1 MAYGD
6 MVRGINTAV
15 ADYQNPLVNA
25 LLIDLY
31 ELTMLAAYFR
41 TGQHRRQVAFEY
53 FYRQAPFG
61 GLYAV
66 YAGLHD
72 LIKYLS
78 NLTFTPDQVDYLRT
92 LNVFDE
98 PFLQHLLQFRFTG
111 SVESIREGEVLLPNV
126 HGIRIMAAL
135 EEAQLVE
142 TALLNLVNFPTLIAT
157 KASHIK
163 FNAEEKPVA
172 EFGLRRA
179 QGPDG
184 GLTASRA
191 AYIGGA
197 DSTSNVAA
205 GFHFGIPVTGTH
217 AHSYVMFYP
226 DELSAFEKYADIF
239 PRSALFLVDTYDI
252 HAGIKHA
259 IAVALEMEKLG
270 KQARGVRID
279 SGDLVYWSIVAH
291 VMLERAGL
299 KYMQIV
305 LSNELNEHRIA
316 LIHNEIRRSVRDEG
330 YLREISLQVGFEV
343 SKVSAEAV
351 IDRLV
356 FGVGTDLVTGGD
368 QAALGGV
375 YKLVAITMDETSA
388 DGDKHWEPRVKLSAQ
403 PQKMTNP
410 GLKHVW
416 RLYRNGFIVAD
427 IIALP
432 DEVIEPGMSFVG
444 INPMNPSQQKLYYDF
459 DKVESLHVPIFE
471 AGRLVYQPPS
481 LTEVKAYARSRLRTI
496 RLESRRLENPH
507 VLKVSLTE
515 KYWQYKQE
523 VIDQARLVEGT
534 DGK

>member
-1 MAYGD
+1 M
-6 MVRGINTAV
+6 
-15 ADYQNPLVNA
+15 ADYQNPFVDA
-25 LLIDLY
+25 LLTDLY

-41 TGQHRRQVAFEY
+41 TGQHRREVAFEY

-66 YAGLHD
+66 FVGLHD
-72 LIKYLS
+72 VVKYLS
-78 NLTFTPDQVDYLRT
+78 NLRFTADQIDYLRT
-92 LNVFDE
+92 LNIFDE
-98 PFLQHLLQFRFTG
+98 PFLQHLLQLRFTG
-111 SVESIREGEVLLPNV
+111 SVESVREGEILLPHVN
-126 HGIRIMAAL
+126 GMRITAAL
-135 EEAQLVE
+135 EEAQLIE

-197 DSTSNVAA
+197 DSTSNVSA
-205 GFHFGIPVTGTH
+205 GYHFGIPVTGTH
-217 AHSYVMFYP
+217 AHSYVMFFP

-252 HAGIKHA
+252 YAGIKHA
-259 IAVALEMEKLG
+259 IIVAHEMEKIG
-270 KQARGVRID
+270 KRAKGVRID

-291 VMLERAGL
+291 VMFEQAGL
-299 KYMQIV
+299 PYMQIV
-305 LSNELNEHRIA
+305 LSNELDEHRIA

-343 SKVSAEAV
+343 SKVTAEAV

-356 FGVGTDLVTGGD
+356 FGVGTDLVTGGY
-368 QAALGGV
+368 QSALGGV
-375 YKLVAITMDETSA
+375 YKLVAVAMDETSA
-388 DGDKHWEPRVKLSAQ
+388 DGGSRWEPRVKLSAQ

-432 DEVIEPGMSFVG
+432 DEVIEPGTAFVG
-444 INPMNPSQQKLYYDF
+444 INPMNPSQQKLYQDF
-459 DKVESLHVPIFE
+459 DTVESLHVPIFRD
-471 AGRLVYQPPS
+471 GRLFYAPPE
-481 LTEVKAYARSRLRTI
+481 LTDVKAYARSRLRTI
-496 RLESRRLENPH
+496 RLESRRLEHPH
-507 VLKVSLTE
+507 ILKVSLTE
-515 KYWQYKQE
+515 KYWQYKQD
-523 VIDQARLVEGT
+523 VISRARIGEEA
-534 DGK
+534 D